1 MIALL
6 VAAGL
11 AGQTAPPELAWTW
24 TLYADADPVV
34 LAHEVPDSANL
45 RATLECDPG
54 SSVTRLT
61 LYGGP
66 SLTGMARVNAGEASA
81 VTEATTGRGGATRMA
96 IRTDHPVFA
105 AFSVSGRMTI
115 VVGDR
120 RRPME
125 VPTVHLAKLRRF
137 AELCSG

>member
-6 VAAGL
+6 VAAAL
-11 AGQTAPPELAWTW
+11 AGQAASPEPAWTW
-24 TLYADADPVV
+24 TLYADAEPVV
-34 LAHEVPDSANL
+34 LAHEIPDTANL

-66 SLTGMARVNAGEASA
+66 SLTGLARVNAGEASA
-81 VTEATTGRGGATRMA
+81 VAEATTVRGGATRLP

-105 AFSVSGRMTI
+105 AFAVSGRITI
-115 VVGDR
+115 FVGDQ

-125 VPTVHLAKLRRF
+125 VPAVHLAKLRRF